1 MLECVFA
8 PRLVR
13 QYDSCGKGF
22 VRVRVAYILFAYT
35 VLINAML
42 IPFAFRQAAPC
53 LRFLS
58 PAEVTESVSFPVFST
73 GIRCGF
79 PSPAADH
86 EETRLDLNDLIQ
98 HKEATFF
105 AWAEGD
111 SMSGLGI
118 RDGDLLVIDKA
129 VTPEMGD
136 IVVAEVNAEFTVK
149 RLGRIDGK
157 PFLFPAND
165 AFSPIPVPEEQGI
178 QVWGVVIRVIHDPR
192 PRVKRKKLK

>member
-1 MLECVFA
+1 ML
-8 PRLVR
+8 L
-13 QYDSCGKGF
+13 
-22 VRVRVAYILFAYT
+22 
-35 VLINAML
+35 
-42 IPFAFRQAAPC
+42 PFPFRQVEPC

-58 PAEVTESVSFPVFST
+58 SAEVTESISLPVFST

-157 PFLFPAND
+157 PYLLPAND
-165 AFSPIPVPEEQGI
+165 AYPPIPIPEEQGI